1 MSLSAGA
8 CSFLDPPWS
17 SLSATRLSP
26 SVRDSAPSGG
36 ALLHAIATYLRRRPR
51 TGNLPST
58 AVRGFS
64 TTKISPSHHTCPGRR
79 PRPLAHRL
87 APHVVSPISPHSSTR
102 RSTGAS
108 RVRTRNDHRVSR
120 SRRKLGVPCRSRLSR
135 LSCRSSSRPDFP
147 RAAATRHPHATR
159 AGSRELERQ
168 TKQRRPFF
176 GRRSEGFASRG
187 AFGGHGVGR
196 DAGTSHAPHPPPCAR

>member
-1 MSLSAGA
+1 MFFSGSAVE
-8 CSFLDPPWS
+8 FV
-17 SLSATRLSP
+17 
-26 SVRDSAPSGG
+26 VRDTTVAICSRLGAFGRRPPARDRDLSEASSG
-36 ALLHAIATYLRRRPR
+36 RRRPR

-196 DAGTSHAPHPPPCAR
+196 DAGTSHAPHPPPCSR